1 MDARIAVFDFHR
13 TDDLGQRLKSILE
26 SSAGMPVALRSVRV
40 SCERGAT
47 GNQQTPQP
55 SSNVPADLSF
65 ILLPRDRLDEV
76 SEILNQIGVKP
87 ETAFIVTE
95 IRAAEETIRLLKLG
109 TADVIA
115 PPVKGADILPRV
127 WRFLQYA
134 NAKTTVVHKV
144 KENVGLAGLI
154 GQSAIFLAATK
165 GIPLA
170 ARCDASV
177 LITGETG
184 TGKEIFAR
192 AVHYLSARAR
202 KPFNPVNCGAI
213 PLDLVENELFGHVG
227 GAFTGASAARAGLIA
242 ETDGGTLFLDEIDCL
257 PLLAQVKL
265 LRFLQEKEYRPLGSA
280 QMQRADVRIIAASNI
295 DLEDAVRQGKLRQD
309 FYYRLNVFP
318 IDLPPLRERREDIP
332 LLARHFLEKYA
343 GEFNKQV
350 TDFDA
355 VSMRMLMQCDWP
367 GNVRELEHIIQRAV
381 VLSEEGVVQS
391 SVILV
396 SRPVLARAGISFR
409 QAKAQVIEQFE
420 KTYLENL
427 LMEHSGNISKAARAA
442 QKNRRAF
449 FELLRKYRIQRQAPV
464 KAKGQQA
471 S

>member
-1 MDARIAVFDFHR
+1 
-13 TDDLGQRLKSILE
+13 
-26 SSAGMPVALRSVRV
+26 
-40 SCERGAT
+40 
-47 GNQQTPQP
+47 
-55 SSNVPADLSF
+55 
-65 ILLPRDRLDEV
+65 
-76 SEILNQIGVKP
+76 
-87 ETAFIVTE
+87 
-95 IRAAEETIRLLKLG
+95 
-109 TADVIA
+109 
-115 PPVKGADILPRV
+115 
-127 WRFLQYA
+127 LQYA
-134 NAKTTVVHKV
+134 YAKTTVVYKV

-192 AVHYLSARAR
+192 AVHYLSSRAQ

-242 ETDGGTLFLDEIDCL
+242 ETEGGTLFLDEIDCL

-265 LRFLQEKEYRPLGSA
+265 LRFLQEKEYRPLGCA
-280 QMQRADVRIIAASNI
+280 HVQRADVRIIAASNI
-295 DLEDAVRQGKLRQD
+295 DVGDAVRKGKLRQD

-350 TDFDA
+350 TDFDT

-367 GNVRELEHIIQRAV
+367 GNVRELEHIVQRAV
-381 VLSEEGVVQS
+381 VLSEEAVVQPS
-391 SVILV
+391 AILL
-396 SRPVLARAGISFR
+396 SRSAIAPAGTSFR

-427 LMEHSGNISKAARAA
+427 LVEHSGNISKAARAA

-449 FELLRKYRIQRQAPV
+449 FELLRKYRIQRQAPI